1 MARLIV
7 FLLIGLFPF
16 SCSQSQ
22 ITITGNIQENII
34 ITETGNLAEI
44 FESKNISAEYILV
57 IAVDG
62 TAFFISEK
70 SISELEIVKEKG
82 KFQTETTILP
92 PVCNLNNITEIC
104 VYVSD
109 FALEEYQTP
118 FSKRISEFELLGENS
133 REGHFVRKYKRDN
146 K

>member
-1 MARLIV
+1 MAKLIT
-7 FLLIGLFPF
+7 FLLLGLLFF

-22 ITITGNIQENII
+22 ITIIGNIQENII

-44 FESKNISAEYILV
+44 FESKNVTTEYILI
-57 IAVDG
+57 IAADG

-70 SISELEIVKEKG
+70 SIGELDLIKEKG
-82 KFQTETTILP
+82 IFQTETSTLP

-104 VYVSD
+104 IYNSD
-109 FALEEYQTP
+109 FSMTNYETP
-118 FSKRISEFELLGENS
+118 FSKKLSEFELLGENS
-133 REGHFVRKYKRDN
+133 RECHFVRKYKREN